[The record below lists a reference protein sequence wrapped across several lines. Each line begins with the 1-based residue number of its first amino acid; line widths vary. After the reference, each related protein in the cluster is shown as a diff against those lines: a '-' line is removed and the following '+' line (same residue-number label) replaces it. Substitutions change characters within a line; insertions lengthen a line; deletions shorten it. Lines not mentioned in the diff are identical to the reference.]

1 MHTRTERT
9 GGARRALLT
18 ALLTSVATPV
28 AVFALAAASPALAAQ
43 HTVVVS
49 PNGPVR
55 TIAEGVRKA
64 SAGDRVLV
72 KAGTYREPT
81 IIVDKPVEIEGVGLP
96 VIDGQGERQIMA
108 IAADDVTVRG
118 LRFANTG
125 TSYVEDRAALRVA
138 GAKRCTIA
146 DNRFD
151 NTFFGIYLAEASD
164 CAVERNQLH
173 ATAAGEAGS
182 GNGIHMWSSHAITVA
197 DNHISGH
204 RDGIYLEFTH
214 ASQIRGNLSEGNLR
228 YGLHF
233 MYSNDCRYTDN
244 VFRDNGS
251 GVAVMYSKNVTMI
264 GNRFERNWGG
274 ASYGLLL
281 KEISDSHLE
290 GNVFERN
297 TTGLLA
303 DGANRLQA
311 DRNQFLANGWALK
324 LEASTLDG
332 RFTRNDFIANTFDV
346 VTNNRNITSTFAG
359 NYWDTYKGYDLD
371 RDGVGDVP
379 HWPVRLF
386 SLLAARAEPALVLL
400 RSAFV
405 ELLDAAERVL
415 PVLTPD
421 SVNDPRPAMHRISS

>member
-1 MHTRTERT
+1 MEHAMYIRTEH
-9 GGARRALLT
+9 ARRA
-18 ALLTSVATPV
+18 TSAS
-28 AVFALAAASPALAAQ
+28 LAAVLAFAMPFTLTVTAPPLAAQ
-43 HTVVVS
+43 RTVTVS
-49 PNGPVR
+49 PSGPLR
-55 TIAEGVRKA
+55 TITEAVRRA
-64 SAGDRVLV
+64 SAGDRIIV
-72 KAGTYREPT
+72 KSGTYREPT
-81 IIVDKPVEIEGVGLP
+81 IIIDRPVEIEGVGQP
-96 VIDGQGERQIMA
+96 VLDGEGERQIMT

-118 LRFANTG
+118 LRFVNTG

-151 NTFFGIYLAEASD
+151 DTFFGIYLAEAGD
-164 CAVERNQLH
+164 CVVERNELR
-173 ATAAGEAGS
+173 ASERGEAGS
-182 GNGIHMWSSHAITVA
+182 GNGIHMWSSRAITVA
-197 DNHISGH
+197 DNRISGH

-214 ASQIRGNLSEGNLR
+214 GSDIHGNVSDHNLR
-228 YGLHF
+228 HGMHF
-233 MYSNDCRYTDN
+233 LYSNDCRYTNN
-244 VFRDNGS
+244 VFADNGS
-251 GVAVMYSKNVTMI
+251 GVAVMYTKNVTMI

-281 KEISDSHLE
+281 KEITDSRLE
-290 GNVFERN
+290 GNVFEKN

-311 DRNQFLANGWALK
+311 DRNQFIANGWALK
-324 LEASTLDG
+324 LEASTQDG

-346 VTNNRNITSTFAG
+346 VTNNRNVSSTFAG
-359 NYWDTYKGYDLD
+359 NYWDSYKGYDLD

-421 SVNDPRPAMHRISS
+421 SVNDPRPAMHRITS

>member
-1 MHTRTERT
+1 MYTRTEH
-9 GGARRALLT
+9 GRRVKSAPL
-18 ALLTSVATPV
+18 
-28 AVFALAAASPALAAQ
+28 AVVLALAMPFTLAATTPSLAAQ
-43 HTVVVS
+43 RTLTVS
-49 PNGPVR
+49 PSGPVR
-55 TIAEGVRKA
+55 TITEAVRRA
-64 SAGDRVLV
+64 SAGDRIVV

-81 IIVDKPVEIEGVGLP
+81 IIVDRPVEIEGIGLP
-96 VIDGQGERQIMA
+96 VLDGEGERQIMT

-118 LRFANTG
+118 LRFVNTG

-138 GAKRCTIA
+138 GAQRCTIV

-151 NTFFGIYLAEASD
+151 DAFFGIYLAEASG
-164 CAVERNQLH
+164 CVIERNELH
-173 ATAAGEAGS
+173 ASGRGEAGS
-182 GNGIHMWSSHAITVA
+182 GNGIHMWSSRAITVA
-197 DNHISGH
+197 GNRITGH

-214 ASQIRGNLSEGNLR
+214 ESDIRENVSERNLR

-233 MYSNDCRYTDN
+233 MYSNDCRYTNN

-251 GVAVMYSKNVTMI
+251 GVAVMYTKHVTMI

-274 ASYGLLL
+274 AAYGLLL
-281 KEISDSHLE
+281 KEITDSRLE

-311 DRNQFLANGWALK
+311 DSNRFMANGWALK
-324 LEASTLDG
+324 LEASTLDAS
-332 RFTRNDFIANTFDV
+332 FTRNDFIANTFDV
-346 VTNNRNITSTFAG
+346 VTNNRNITSTFSG
-359 NYWDTYKGYDLD
+359 NYWDSYKGYDLD

-379 HWPVRLF
+379 HRPVRLF